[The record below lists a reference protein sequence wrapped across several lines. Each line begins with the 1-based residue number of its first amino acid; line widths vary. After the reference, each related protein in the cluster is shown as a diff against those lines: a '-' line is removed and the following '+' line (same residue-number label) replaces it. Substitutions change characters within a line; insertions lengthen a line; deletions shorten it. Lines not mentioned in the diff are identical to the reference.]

1 MSLADAIAVLTVIVL
16 IGLGLALWRFQRQC
30 LTLSAQ
36 QSAALLTLHTQLAQQ
51 FVQLSE
57 QFVRHTARQSD
68 FNTAQL
74 AADEALRSDFT
85 ALGQELRQQSLAQL
99 AAALGDIIADFNQ
112 RIVEQF
118 NLQLRT
124 LSDMVAVNLDLHD
137 KQRNEQMETMHH
149 TRRLAEQVERG
160 TQSFRELLADSA
172 ALAGIGE
179 QLRQGLE
186 MITPRQEGLETAAQ
200 RQELALQQSAEALA
214 ALRQQLGDFEAQL
227 AAQGKRALDQS
238 GARAVQNSALQKEMS
253 DSLNK
258 SLAALGKQLAAVQT
272 KLSADMAPL
281 GELQRRVAEL
291 AKRK

>member
-1 MSLADAIAVLTVIVL
+1 MSLADAIAVLSLIVL
-16 IGLGLALWRFQRQC
+16 SGLGFALWRFQRQC

-36 QSAALLTLHTQLAQQ
+36 QSAALLALQTQLTQQ
-51 FVQLSE
+51 LTQLSE
-57 QFVRHTARQSD
+57 QFERHTARQSD
-68 FNTAQL
+68 LNAAQL
-74 AADEALRSDFT
+74 AADEALRADFT
-85 ALGQELRQQSLAQL
+85 ALGQQLRQQSLEQL

-118 NLQLRT
+118 KLQLRT

-160 TQSFRELLADSA
+160 TQSFRDLLADSA

-179 QLRQGLE
+179 QLKQGLA
-186 MITPRQEGLETAAQ
+186 MITPRQQALEAAAQ
-200 RQELALQQSAEALA
+200 RQELALRQCAEALA

-253 DSLNK
+253 DNLNK
-258 SLAALGKQLAAVQT
+258 SLAALGKQLAAMQT
-272 KLSADMAPL
+272 KFGADMAPF
-281 GELQRRVAEL
+281 GEQLRRIADL

>member
-36 QSAALLTLHTQLAQQ
+36 QSAALLTLQTQLTQQ
-51 FVQLSE
+51 FAQLSE

-68 FNTAQL
+68 FNAAQQ
-74 AADEALRSDFT
+74 AADDALRADFT
-85 ALGQELRQQSLAQL
+85 TLGQELRQQSLDQL
-99 AAALGDIIADFNQ
+99 AGALGDVIADFNQ

-160 TQSFRELLADSA
+160 TQSFRELLADGA

-186 MITPRQEGLETAAQ
+186 MIAPRQDGLETAAQ
-200 RQELALQQSAEALA
+200 RQEQAMQQSAETLA
-214 ALRQQLGDFEAQL
+214 ALRQQLSDFEAQL
-227 AAQGKRALDQS
+227 AAQGKRALEQS
-238 GARAVQNSALQKEMS
+238 AARAMQNSALQKELG

-272 KLSADMAPL
+272 KLSADMAPVA
-281 GELQRRVAEL
+281 QQVRRIADL
-291 AKRK
+291 SKTK